1 MVFVYKML
9 ISTQT
14 STTTHFRPL
23 PPDANVTITVSRIVY
38 DSKLTLLSLG
48 VFLFVV
54 LVLFLT
60 WVRNVRRESTKRQTG
75 VRFWVLTMSL
85 LYKLKLNE
93 KVEELLIYYT
103 KDINIDIPKSWV
115 IPIIYGLFL
124 ICIAIQ
130 ILYTK
135 LRSLRCRKVKEE

>member
-1 MVFVYKML
+1 
-9 ISTQT
+9 
-14 STTTHFRPL
+14 
-23 PPDANVTITVSRIVY
+23 
-38 DSKLTLLSLG
+38 
-48 VFLFVV
+48 
-54 LVLFLT
+54 
-60 WVRNVRRESTKRQTG
+60 
-75 VRFWVLTMSL
+75 MSL